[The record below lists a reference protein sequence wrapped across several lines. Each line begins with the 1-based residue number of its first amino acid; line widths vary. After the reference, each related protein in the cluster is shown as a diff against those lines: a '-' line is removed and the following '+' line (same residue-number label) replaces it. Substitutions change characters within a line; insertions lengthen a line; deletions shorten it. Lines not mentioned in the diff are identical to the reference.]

1 MGRKEE
7 AILTAT
13 YTEMVKDPDVGEFAG
28 SVADGMGRLLSVC
41 DVEESDGERDGY
53 TSNLVGKFVVFVL
66 CPSVGLG
73 GSLADYC
80 ASNAHRATR
89 GYRLRLMDNAE
100 ANEILHEMRVG
111 FHAYALEPRRMFG
124 EASSAGI
131 PIGRH

>member
-1 MGRKEE
+1 MGRSEE
-7 AILTAT
+7 AILIAA
-13 YTEMVKDPDVGEFAG
+13 YTEMVKDPDAREFAG
-28 SVADGMGRLLSVC
+28 KVADGMRRLLSSC
-41 DVEESDGERDGY
+41 DIEEAGEGRDGY
-53 TSNLVGKFVVFVL
+53 TSNLVGKFVAFVL
-66 CPSVGLG
+66 CPSIGLG

-111 FHAYALEPRRMFG
+111 FHAHALNPRRMFG
-124 EASSAGI
+124 EASRAGI